1 MLEEQT
7 QTGGAAG
14 DQAGGQYKQ
23 NNTQSVGGVT
33 DEDHQNGQDLF
44 EKGIHGMTPCNVL
57 IEGMVAIRENAMDHM
72 SYCEKLV
79 SYYRSKAQKIAG
91 IPIPAATGFL

>member
-7 QTGGAAG
+7 QTSGASG

-33 DEDHQNGQDLF
+33 DKDHQNGQDLF
-44 EKGIHGMTPCNVL
+44 EIGIHGMTPCKVL
-57 IEGMVAIRENAMDHM
+57 IEGTVADQRKRNGSYVLLRE
-72 SYCEKLV
+72 
-79 SYYRSKAQKIAG
+79 IG
-91 IPIPAATGFL
+91 IVLSQ